1 MIIRNLNEL
10 FVHEL
15 TDLYDAEHQ
24 LLKAL
29 PKMVTATTF
38 ADLKT
43 ALAEHFNQTKA
54 QVKRLEQAFHL
65 TGQKPSRRPC
75 AAMRGILDEADGV
88 LDEALGGAI
97 RDAAIIGAIQRIE
110 HYEMA
115 GYGRARTY
123 AYMLGYTQVAQLLQE
138 TLDEEEQADKR
149 LTQIA
154 NSINALAME

>member
-29 PKMVTATTF
+29 PKMVTASTF

-43 ALAEHFNQTKA
+43 ALAEHFTQTKE
-54 QVKRLEQAFHL
+54 QVKRLEQVFHL
-65 TGQKPSRRPC
+65 IDKKPSRHAC
-75 AAMRGILDEADGV
+75 AAMRGILDEADGA
-88 LDEALGGAI
+88 LDETSGGAI
-97 RDAAIIGAIQRIE
+97 RDAAIIGASQRIE

-115 GYGRARTY
+115 GYGTVRTY
-123 AYMLGYTQVAQLLQE
+123 AYMLGYTQAAQLLQE

-149 LTQIA
+149 LTQVA